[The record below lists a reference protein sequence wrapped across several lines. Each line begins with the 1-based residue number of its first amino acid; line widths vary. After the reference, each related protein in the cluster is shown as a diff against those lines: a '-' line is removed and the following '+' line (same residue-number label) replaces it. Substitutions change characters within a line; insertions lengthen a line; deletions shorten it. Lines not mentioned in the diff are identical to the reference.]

1 MGSLAELKDELLQ
14 LYNENTDVIGKG
26 AGEELNKYRKIAFE
40 EFAQHGIPTKKEEAY
55 RYTDL
60 EKYLTGEY
68 QYHLAPEN
76 YDVDVAQ
83 LFKCHVPQLDTYVI
97 LVLNGFMHPTPVF
110 YQDLPK
116 GVIISSLAKAS
127 SVLPDI
133 FDKHYGKYAN
143 AEQDK
148 LVALNSLFAHDGVFI
163 HVPKNVVLEKPV
175 QIINVGYSDD
185 TNLRINRRNLMVF
198 EEGSQAS
205 VLICDHT
212 MSHQSF
218 ITNSLTEIYVGE
230 NANVDLIR
238 LQNENAKSSQIAN
251 TFINQKDNSVFTSN
265 TMSLHGGLI
274 RNNIFAKLDGEGVQN
289 NTYGMFFA
297 DKSQHVSFYTHVQHA
312 KPNCNSD
319 QLIKGVLDENA
330 TGSFNG
336 KILVNEKAVKT
347 EAFQRNNNICLS
359 KNSKMN
365 SKPQLEIYN
374 DDVKCSH
381 GATVGQL
388 DPEAMFYIR
397 QRGIGETEA
406 KQLLMYAFAN
416 EVISKIKLEPL
427 RDRIIDMV
435 DKRLRK
441 EISACENCKL
451 SVD

>member
-26 AGEELNKYRKIAFE
+26 TGEGLNKYRNIAFE
-40 EFAQHGIPTKKEEAY
+40 EFTQQGIPTKKEEAY

-76 YDVDVAQ
+76 YDVDVSQ

-110 YQDLPK
+110 YNNLPK

-127 SVLPDI
+127 LVLPDV
-133 FDKHYGKYAN
+133 FDKHYGRYAN

-148 LVALNSLFAHDGVFI
+148 LVSLNSLFAHDGVFI
-163 HVPKNVVLEKPV
+163 YVPKNVVLEKPV
-175 QIINVGYSDD
+175 QVINVGYSD

-198 EEGSQAS
+198 EDGSQAS

-212 MSHQSF
+212 MSNQSF
-218 ITNSLTEIYVGE
+218 ITNSLTEIYVAD
-230 NANVDLIR
+230 NANVDLCR
-238 LQNENAKSSQIAN
+238 LQNENEKSSQIAN
-251 TFINQKDNSVFTSN
+251 TFIHQKDNSVFTSN
-265 TMSLHGGLI
+265 TLSLHGGLI
-274 RNNIFAKLDGEGVQN
+274 RNNIFAKLDGEGIRN

-297 DKSQHVSFYTHVQHA
+297 DHEQHVSFYTHVQHA
-312 KPNCNSD
+312 KPHCVSD
-319 QLIKGVLDENA
+319 QLIKGILDDKA

-336 KILVNEKAVKT
+336 KIYVNEKAIKT
-347 EAFQRNNNICLS
+347 AAYQRNNNICLS

-388 DPEAMFYIR
+388 DQEAMFYIR
-397 QRGIGETEA
+397 QRGIGEAEA

-416 EVISKIKLEPL
+416 EVISKIKVEPL
-427 RDRIIDMV
+427 RERIIDMV
-435 DKRLRK
+435 DRRLRK
-441 EISACENCKL
+441 EISVCENCKL
-451 SVD
+451 SID